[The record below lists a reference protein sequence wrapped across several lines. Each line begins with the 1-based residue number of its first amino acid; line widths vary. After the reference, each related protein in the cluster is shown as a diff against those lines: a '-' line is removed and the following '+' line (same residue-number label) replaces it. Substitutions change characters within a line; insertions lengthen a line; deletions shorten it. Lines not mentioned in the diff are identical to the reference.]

1 MPILSLTCTTPP
13 HLLTQHLQV
22 TLLPHEAPDPGQYP
36 LTQLLLAVKDQSSW
50 GKGNWGN
57 ACFSSPVFTAGVP
70 AQLFRKQA
78 QLQYPKFRNLTHSV
92 FNACGFIKPQI
103 HHESTEKI
111 IKHHSGIEN
120 NCFHGSSTSTENTE
134 LQSAHISTVTL
145 QSSSSF
151 SHSSTAT
158 SWTRFSGCQTENVQ
172 RKIILFTANTWDFK

>member
-1 MPILSLTCTTPP
+1 MPILSLTCTAPP

-70 AQLFRKQA
+70 VQLFRKQA

-111 IKHHSGIEN
+111 IKHHSGIQLFSWFQHKHWEHWAAI
-120 NCFHGSSTSTENTE
+120 CTHFHCHLAE
-134 LQSAHISTVTL
+134 Q
-145 QSSSSF
+145 Q
-151 SHSSTAT
+151 
-158 SWTRFSGCQTENVQ
+158 
-172 RKIILFTANTWDFK
+172 LF